1 MIYYVLEFLMFMLL
15 LTYMVFGIVIAED
28 IIDGI

>member
-1 MIYYVLEFLMFMLL
+1 MILFVLEFLMFMLFV
-15 LTYMVFGIVIAED
+15 TYMVFGIVIAED

>member
-1 MIYYVLEFLMFMLL
+1 MILLVLEFLMFMLL
-15 LTYMVFGIVIAED
+15 LTYLVFGVIIAED